1 MENGKWMIENG
12 KCEMAKGQRGKGIEE
27 RAKSIAHSLTV
38 TLSHNLITYYL
49 IAPISDK
56 LSHITFRKLRSRGT
70 FI

>member
-1 MENGKWMIENG
+1 MENGKWMMENG

-38 TLSHNLITYYL
+38 TLSHNLITHHL
-49 IAPISDK
+49 IASMPDK
-56 LSHITFRKLRSRGT
+56 SSHHSFRKLRSRGM